1 MNTAA
6 GRVIGA
12 ENTMQNISVLMC
24 RFFFDKYNVVH
35 TTYSII
41 PITIIAR
48 LSLSSGLLQVALE
61 NFFTLVYRIYTLLN
75 TYLPIILL
83 LLCMRSEQ

>member
-48 LSLSSGLLQVALE
+48 SRCPP
-61 NFFTLVYRIYTLLN
+61 VYCRSRSRIFLRWYIV
-75 TYLPIILL
+75 YIR
-83 LLCMRSEQ
+83 C